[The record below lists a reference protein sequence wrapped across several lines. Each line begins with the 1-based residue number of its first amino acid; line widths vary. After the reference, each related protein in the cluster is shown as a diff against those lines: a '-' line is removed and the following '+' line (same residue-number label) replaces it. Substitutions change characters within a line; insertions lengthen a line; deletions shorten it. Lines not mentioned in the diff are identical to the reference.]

1 MDININ
7 KDESIDDLDL
17 KGLKLIQKEKAF
29 RFGIDAVLLSDFAN
43 VKSKHRAIDL
53 CTGTG
58 IVPFL
63 LYGKYNPKEVWGI
76 EIQEEME
83 EMARRSSKLNG
94 TEDIVKFKCADLK
107 DKNLVKE
114 LGRFDVLTV
123 NPPYKLNN
131 AGIVNPNDKLA
142 IARHEI
148 LCNLEDVIAAARRL
162 LKDNGRMFIVH
173 RPERLA
179 DIFGLMRKYNIEPK
193 RVKMVQPNVNKAP
206 NIVLVEGSVEVTD
219 RNERKAQLVP
229 SDLLNIANGAIAY
242 QKQVDVAEYISWV
255 DGVMLLNGNDLSHII
270 QKLSI
275 YYGIPIQCDPMV
287 GKEKVYG
294 KLDLKDDIDEVI
306 ECIRQTIPIEV
317 EKSDTSIYL
326 SK

>member
-1 MDININ
+1 MDISIN
-7 KDESIDDLDL
+7 KDERIDDLDL
-17 KGLKLIQKEKAF
+17 KGLKIIQKEKAF

-43 VKSKHRAIDL
+43 VKSKHRVIDL

-131 AGIVNPNDKLA
+131 SGIVNPNDKLA
-142 IARHEI
+142 
-148 LCNLEDVIAAARRL
+148 
-162 LKDNGRMFIVH
+162 IVH

-179 DIFGLMRKYNIEPK
+179 DIFSLMRKYNIEPK
-193 RVKMVQPNVNKAP
+193 RVKMVQPNVNKEP
-206 NIVLVEGSVEVTD
+206 NIVLVEGQRD
-219 RNERKAQLVP
+219 G
-229 SDLLNIANGAIAY
+229 GAFLKWEKPLY
-242 QKQVDVAEYISWV
+242 VYDEE
-255 DGVMLLNGNDLSHII
+255 GNFSR
-270 QKLSI
+270 
-275 YYGIPIQCDPMV
+275 
-287 GKEKVYG
+287 E
-294 KLDLKDDIDEVI
+294 IDE
-306 ECIRQTIPIEV
+306 
-317 EKSDTSIYL
+317 IYGRV
-326 SK
+326 K